1 MRFIIKAGLRRSFWL
16 ASTVLIPLSPF
27 VIPAA
32 NAQQSAS
39 PDLLPPVQVSPP
51 KRTEPAPPPAKPKP
65 TRRQA
70 AAKPTVPKPPEQ
82 PATPKP
88 GVANSTTNVVSPTG
102 IVTPINQVASSVTVI
117 TAQDIATQQYRTVPE
132 ALNTVPGLNV
142 VQSGGTGGQTSVF
155 TRGTNSNQT
164 KVLVDG
170 VDVSD
175 PRTGT
180 FDFAHLLTGDIA
192 QIEVLRG
199 PQSGLYGS
207 DAIGGVISII
217 TQKGDGPARWTAM
230 NEAGSFGTF
239 NQSVGV
245 SGSQDNYNYA
255 ASVTHVHAS
264 DVPVT
269 PLQLLPPGQ
278 QAIGNSYDN
287 MTYSTKTGVNLSD
300 SLTWNSVLRYTES
313 TLLFTANNTPNA
325 DFTVFFPDARQ
336 SQQTIHQFTGREEAV
351 WSLLDGRIKNYF
363 GVNYTNYWHADITE
377 GFDPTAVTTGN
388 RIKYDWR
395 SVTEVATGQNL
406 VVGAE
411 RENSN
416 LNSAD
421 LSEKTG
427 DSAAFAEW
435 QSNFANRFFLTANI
449 REDDNDNFG
458 QHMTFRVAPA
468 VIVPFTDTKLKASYG
483 TGFKAPTLS
492 ELFES
497 FPGFSIPN
505 PNLKPEQSRGGD
517 IGFEQPLFN
526 DRIRFGSTYFKND
539 ITDLIFFEPIPGSFL
554 GQNVNIGHAIT
565 EGTENFV
572 TFNVIDRVKVRSD
585 YTFTRAVDTDTGLQL
600 LRRPKEKFSV
610 TALWNPIDPLTLSA
624 TVLHVSD
631 WSDIDRNTGA
641 PLTAPGYTIV
651 NLRSDYAINDQIKVF
666 GRIDNVANVHYQNP
680 TGFLAPGLGV
690 FGGIRFASYGVK

>member
-1 MRFIIKAGLRRSFWL
+1 MPFIITIRARRRFWL

-27 VIPAA
+27 ALSA
-32 NAQQSAS
+32 THAQQSAS

-51 KRTEPAPPPAKPKP
+51 KRVETARPLPEQKPK
-65 TRRQA
+65 RRQA
-70 AAKPTVPKPPEQ
+70 AAKPAPKPPQQ
-82 PATPKP
+82 PAGPQP
-88 GVANSTTNVVSPTG
+88 GVPNSGQNVVSPTG
-102 IVTPINQVASSVTVI
+102 IVTPINQVANSVTVI
-117 TAQDIATQQYRTVPE
+117 TAQDIATQQYRTVPD
-132 ALNTVPGLNV
+132 ALNTVPGLNL
-142 VQSGGTGGQTSVF
+142 VQSGGMGAQASVF
-155 TRGTNSNQT
+155 MRGTNSNQT

-180 FDFAHLLTGDIA
+180 FDFAHLLTADMA
-192 QIEVLRG
+192 QIEILRG

-217 TQKGDGPARWTAM
+217 TQKGEGPARWTALS
-230 NEAGSFGTF
+230 EAGSFGTF
-239 NQSVGV
+239 NQSIGV
-245 SGSQDNYNYA
+245 SGSQDNVNYA
-255 ASVTHVHAS
+255 ASVSHVHAS
-264 DVPVT
+264 DIPVT

-278 QAIGNSYDN
+278 QANGNSYDN
-287 MTYSTKTGVNLSD
+287 MTYSTKTGVDLSD
-300 SLTWNSVLRYTES
+300 SLTWNSVLRYSES
-313 TLLFTANNTPNA
+313 TLFFTGNNTPNA
-325 DFTVFFPDARQ
+325 DFTVFFPDAQQ
-336 SQQTIHQFTGREEAV
+336 SQQTVHQFTGREEAV
-351 WSLLDGRIKNYF
+351 WSLLDGRVKNYF
-363 GVNYTNYWHADITE
+363 GVNYTNYWHADITP
-377 GFDPTAVTTGN
+377 GVDLTAVTTGN
-388 RIKYDWR
+388 RVKYDWH
-395 SVTEVATGQNL
+395 SVAEVAPGQNL
-406 VVGAE
+406 IVGAE

-416 LNSAD
+416 LNTTD
-421 LSEKTG
+421 LSAKTG
-427 DSAAFAEW
+427 NSAGFVEW
-435 QSNFANRFFLTANI
+435 QSNFAQRFFLTANI

-458 QHMTFRVAPA
+458 QHMTYRIAPA
-468 VIVPFTDTKLKASYG
+468 VLVPFTDTKLKASYG

-492 ELFES
+492 ELFEF

-505 PNLKPEQSRGGD
+505 PDLKPEQSRGAD

-565 EGTENFV
+565 EGTENFA
-572 TFNVIDRVKVRSD
+572 TFNAIDRVKVRAD
-585 YTFTRAVDTDTGLQL
+585 YTFTRTVDADTGLQL

-651 NLRSDYAINDQIKVF
+651 NLRSDYAINDQLKLF

-690 FGGIRFASYGVK
+690 FGGVRFASYGVK